1 MCDSRNLAMATSP
14 LDCLRYKKLGMFK
27 KLFGSSSTPAVKPP
41 PQSAVNK
48 TIDSIQSLQEHEDQL
63 EKRKALLEKKI
74 EAELQKARELN
85 KAGKKASARAACAF
99 IYRYLYPCIE
109 MTSF

>member
-1 MCDSRNLAMATSP
+1 
-14 LDCLRYKKLGMFK
+14 MFK

-41 PQSAVNK
+41 SQSNVNK

-85 KAGKKASARAACAF
+85 KAGKKASSAISYISKINPHA
-99 IYRYLYPCIE
+99 YE
-109 MTSF
+109 MTTFFPASLTLSPLTACSPSMLEEEEAI

>member
-1 MCDSRNLAMATSP
+1 
-14 LDCLRYKKLGMFK
+14 MFK
-27 KLFGSSSTPAVKPP
+27 KLFGSSSSSAVKPP

-48 TIDSIQSLQEHEDQL
+48 TIDSIQSLQEHEEQL

-85 KAGKKASARAACAF
+85 KAGKKVRHAFQHSALR
-99 IYRYLYPCIE
+99 
-109 MTSF
+109 